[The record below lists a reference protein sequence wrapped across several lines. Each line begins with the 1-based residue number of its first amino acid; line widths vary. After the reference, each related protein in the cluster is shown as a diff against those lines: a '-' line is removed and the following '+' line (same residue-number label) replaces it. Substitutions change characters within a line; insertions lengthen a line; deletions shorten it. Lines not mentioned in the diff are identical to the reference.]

1 MGIPGAII
9 FMNDTVPDQV
19 RDTLRKQLFITTLMD
34 GATFDGYV
42 SANPSYPTWVR
53 NHRDR
58 VMVMRSFR
66 ELDNRTLADVVIYV
80 NNGMAAI
87 EDNKFGPPGLTYRVA
102 ELYWGKLS
110 VYEPPLP

>member
-1 MGIPGAII
+1 MALPGAIL
-9 FMNDTVPDQV
+9 FTNDNIPDQV
-19 RDTLRKQLFITTLMD
+19 RDTLRKQLAITTLMD

-42 SANPSYPTWVR
+42 ELYPTWPTYVK
-53 NHRDR
+53 NKLER

-87 EDNKFGPPGLTYRVA
+87 ETNKFGPPGLTYRVA
-102 ELYWGKLS
+102 ELYWGKLM
-110 VYEPPLP
+110 VYEPPLV